1 MTGALSDQTRPD
13 KEPDRTMAILLIS
26 TPDRVAA
33 WRTAFADVFPD
44 EQVRDG
50 AAFDDGADI
59 DIVVMGP
66 PVDGLFARL
75 PNLKLVISTRAGIDD
90 LLADPD
96 LAPDAAMC
104 RAQDPAGDRML
115 DDYALLLT
123 LFHHRNLPDLLAA
136 NATAEWLRP
145 PVLLAKD
152 RPVGVMGLGVLG
164 LSVARRLR
172 DAGFA
177 VAGWARTPHDEPGMD
192 CYWGPDQLGDFLGRT
207 DILVNMLAVTP
218 ETANI
223 INAANLARLPKG
235 AAVINLARGE
245 HLVDDDLIAAID
257 SGHIDSATL
266 DVFREEPLP
275 PDHPFWKHP
284 RITVMPHTARRPHPE
299 SLTAGIVEN
308 IRRFRA
314 GEALLLEADR
324 ARGY

>member
-1 MTGALSDQTRPD
+1 MTWALSEQIHPD
-13 KEPDRTMAILLIS
+13 KESDPSMAILLIS
-26 TPDRVAA
+26 SPDRVAA
-33 WRTAFADVFPD
+33 WRSVFADAFPD

-50 AAFDDGADI
+50 TGFDDGADI

-90 LLADPD
+90 LLADSD
-96 LAPDAAMC
+96 LSPDAAVC

-123 LFHHRNLPDLLAA
+123 LFHHRNMPDFLAA
-136 NATAEWLRP
+136 NATGEWIRP
-145 PVLLAKD
+145 RVLLAKE
-152 RPVGVMGLGVLG
+152 RRVGVMGLGVLG

-177 VAGWARTPHDEPGMD
+177 MAGWARTAHDEPGID
-192 CYWGPDQLGDFLGRT
+192 CYRGPDQLEAFLGRT

-218 ETANI
+218 QTADI
-223 INAANLARLPKG
+223 INAANLAHLPRG

-275 PDHPFWKHP
+275 PDHPFWRHP

-299 SLTAGIVEN
+299 ALTAGIVEN

-314 GEALLLEADR
+314 GEVLLLEADR